1 MILSCIDTKEL
12 ILSDWRDTGVWMSEN
27 EEVVADA
34 VYISSTLQ
42 RKELL
47 NKLTKLKA
55 KNGNLLS
62 PDWIGSTSACLVGGL
77 DLLNWFKTEF
87 PAVLYVP
94 LSLKVWEY

>member
-1 MILSCIDTKEL
+1 
-12 ILSDWRDTGVWMSEN
+12 MSEN

-47 NKLTKLKA
+47 KKVTKLKA

-62 PDWIGSTSACLVGGL
+62 PD
-77 DLLNWFKTEF
+77 
-87 PAVLYVP
+87 
-94 LSLKVWEY
+94 